1 MKKMHKGFTLVELL
15 IVIAI
20 LGALSASMSLSA
32 KDATPKAQAA
42 RIVSDFKLLKTAVM
56 MYRIDSDDTTP
67 TVTYF
72 SKHSQDYL
80 AGRLKDFK
88 LEESTATATK
98 GQWLATY
105 TGPLSVAAN
114 AALKDSKD
122 LGITK
127 ATGSGAIGTKTVK
140 LQMRIY

>member
-1 MKKMHKGFTLVELL
+1 MYTEYEIRQIPLSVARYKAAVEAFLADNGL
-15 IVIAI
+15 R
-20 LGALSASMSLSA
+20 L
-32 KDATPKAQAA
+32 DAVDYYAG
-42 RIVSDFKLLKTAVM
+42 V
-56 MYRIDSDDTTP
+56 YRIDSDDTTP

-88 LEESTATATK
+88 VTEDTNGTTK
-98 GQWLATY
+98 GQWQATY

-127 ATGSGAIGTKTVK
+127 ANGSGAIGTKTVK
-140 LQMRIY
+140 LQQTSFLLQFLQHSPTMV